1 MIPRI
6 LVPRDLRFPAPGTS
20 GKKPARLT
28 TSLDSRTVIPR
39 DLPIALIDPKSK
51 IPSHVPLDVIS
62 SRTLVP
68 RDLPAKPLGVVPRIP
83 DYVPLSILDSRVV
96 IPPGLEPGTL
106 ESKRPLPR
114 GLFDD
119 GIEPDLFTTGEI
131 QLLNT
136 PLDERVS
143 AWGGLSRVG
152 SLVVHIALIAFILA
166 TPKLFPTRVPTQQE
180 LELARRQLSFVYL
193 PPETENVPRSL
204 QPSEP
209 PSAKMRIDPRIL
221 RQVAPPEVEPSP
233 LPGPP
238 APTFSPTPQ
247 NLPAAPT
254 PQVPVDRSQGESVQ
268 RNENTPQ
275 SPRLENIPSSPTPNQ
290 SLVLP
295 RPSPGKALEES
306 LRDAAKGQGGPPRG
320 FADPLPGQAGGG
332 GGGNGGQGNLGGAL
346 QILTPTEGVDFSNYL
361 DRLLAIVRRNWYSVI
376 PESARLGERGRV
388 ILQFHINRD
397 GSVPFGE
404 PFLVRTSGKEPL
416 DRAAMSAIHAS
427 NPFEPL
433 PPAFSGPYIEL
444 RFIFLYNLP
453 LDSQ

>member
-1 MIPRI
+1 M
-6 LVPRDLRFPAPGTS
+6 
-20 GKKPARLT
+20 
-28 TSLDSRTVIPR
+28 
-39 DLPIALIDPKSK
+39 
-51 IPSHVPLDVIS
+51 PLDVIS

-68 RDLPAKPLGVVPRIP
+68 RDLPAKPLGVVPKIP
-83 DYVPLSILDSRVV
+83 EYVPLSVLDSRVV
-96 IPPGLEPGTL
+96 IPPGLEPGRL
-106 ESKRPLPR
+106 ESSEPLPP
-114 GLFDD
+114 GLFED
-119 GIEPDLFTTGEI
+119 GIEPDLFTTGEVH
-131 QLLNT
+131 LLNR
-136 PLDERVS
+136 PLGERGS
-143 AWGGLSRVG
+143 AWAGLSRIG
-152 SLVVHIALIAFILA
+152 SLVVHIGLIAFILA
-166 TPKLFPTRVPTQQE
+166 TPKLFPTRAPTQQE

-193 PPETENVPRSL
+193 PPDAENVPRL
-204 QPSEP
+204 APSPEP

-221 RQVAPPEVEPSP
+221 RQVAPPQVEPSP
-233 LPGPP
+233 LAGPP

-254 PQVPVDRSQGESVQ
+254 PQVPVDRPQSESAK
-268 RNENTPQ
+268 RAEDGLQ
-275 SPRLENIPSSPTPNQ
+275 SPRLENVPSSPTPNTA
-290 SLVLP
+290 LVLP
-295 RPSPGKALEES
+295 RRSPGKALEES

-320 FADPLPGQAGGG
+320 FADQLPAQAGGG

-361 DRLLAIVRRNWYSVI
+361 DRLLAIVRRNWYAVI

-397 GSVPFGE
+397 GSVPYAE
-404 PFLVRTSGKEPL
+404 PILVRTSGKEPL